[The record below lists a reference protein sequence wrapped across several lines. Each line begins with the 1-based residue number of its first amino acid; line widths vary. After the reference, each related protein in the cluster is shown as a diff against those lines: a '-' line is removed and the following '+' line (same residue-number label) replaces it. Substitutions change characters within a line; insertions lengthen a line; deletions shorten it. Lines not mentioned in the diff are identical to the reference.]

1 MRPAGL
7 AAPGLGRAREGKV
20 CQGFP
25 ALARWPRFSAQLLW
39 PFPWLPAAQRTL
51 ADPRGGAAGSRRFAK
66 AQVQAAEPWSL
77 SREIRQTLSPAGT
90 LCPLGVSP
98 VSFKIHKG
106 LFLSNTSLGLK
117 VSPAG
122 ESLQSDRHPK
132 TPPTCPG
139 ALSHHAVSLFNH
151 YLKCTSLFIY
161 LLTVS
166 TRLSTSCVAGAAG
179 KGGKGLPDAIQ
190 DSLLGLR

>member
-1 MRPAGL
+1 MSGL
-7 AAPGLGRAREGKV
+7 
-20 CQGFP
+20 P

-39 PFPWLPAAQRTL
+39 PLPWLPAPQRTL

-77 SREIRQTLSPAGT
+77 SREIRQTLPPAGT

-98 VSFKIHKG
+98 VSFKILKG
-106 LFLSNTSLGLK
+106 LFLSYTSLGLK

-132 TPPTCPG
+132 TPPACAG
-139 ALSHHAVSLFNH
+139 ALSHRAVSLFNH
-151 YLKCTSLFIY
+151 SLKCASLFIY
-161 LLTVS
+161 LLTFS
-166 TRLSTSCVAGAAG
+166 ALLSTGRVPGEG
-179 KGGKGLPDAIQ
+179 RIGLPDAIQ
-190 DSLLGLR
+190 DSHLGLR